1 MWKRCR
7 DNEVLRVKGEKVSF
21 GKYQQTVFNSR
32 RTLHQFALKGF
43 YFGIAARKLDLKA
56 LQSSALP
63 SKPLRKAAI
72 ANQTELPT
80 GGPTLKQE
88 KVDLDK
94 LSINPVNQ
102 LDRAAV
108 TFNTIEN
115 YHKSFIATSVL
126 THTADYHTKQAKT
139 LRSTEKGIK
148 WESDQ
153 CKGDCH
159 THVRLTVKQISYT
172 RNYPNCGI
180 ETSWKKQLVD
190 ERDPRIA
197 YSCSRSRQLW
207 DCCFASVREW
217 EQRNMSFQAGHRRQV
232 LILDDDDKVADAY
245 LAEFKGD
252 GDKDDE
258 LMQLDDEWAELYQK
272 KVFVETSL
280 GHPAEVVS

>member
-1 MWKRCR
+1 MLYIYVLVTLLWLYSRIYTHRPNEVWKRCR

-139 LRSTEKGIK
+139 FRSTEKRHQVGIWPMQRRLPHTRSPHCK
-148 WESDQ
+148 ADQ
-153 CKGDCH
+153 LH
-159 THVRLTVKQISYT
+159 TKLPELWHRDLLEKAT
-172 RNYPNCGI
+172 RRRKRP
-180 ETSWKKQLVD
+180 TH
-190 ERDPRIA
+190 RI
-197 YSCSRSRQLW
+197 
-207 DCCFASVREW
+207 
-217 EQRNMSFQAGHRRQV
+217 
-232 LILDDDDKVADAY
+232 
-245 LAEFKGD
+245 
-252 GDKDDE
+252 
-258 LMQLDDEWAELYQK
+258 LM
-272 KVFVETSL
+272 
-280 GHPAEVVS
+280 